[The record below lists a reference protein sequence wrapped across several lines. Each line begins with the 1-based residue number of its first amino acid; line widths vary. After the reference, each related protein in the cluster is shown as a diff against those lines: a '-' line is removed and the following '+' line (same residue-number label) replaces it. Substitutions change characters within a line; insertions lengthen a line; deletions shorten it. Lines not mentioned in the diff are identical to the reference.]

1 MNNSLKTVMLIL
13 TGTMMLLSIIVMMRF
28 RSLRLKAI
36 ESSEEKA
43 ALRKQMIFLIIMMS
57 LVMIM
62 MLTMSRF
69 ILIRYFNG

>member
-36 ESSEEKA
+36 ESSEEEA

-62 MLTMSRF
+62 MLAMSRF

>member
-1 MNNSLKTVMLIL
+1 MMLIL

>member
-1 MNNSLKTVMLIL
+1 MNNSLKTMMLIL
-13 TGTMMLLSIIVMMRF
+13 TGTMMFLSIIVMMRF

-36 ESSEEKA
+36 DSPEEEA

-62 MLTMSRF
+62 MLAMSRF